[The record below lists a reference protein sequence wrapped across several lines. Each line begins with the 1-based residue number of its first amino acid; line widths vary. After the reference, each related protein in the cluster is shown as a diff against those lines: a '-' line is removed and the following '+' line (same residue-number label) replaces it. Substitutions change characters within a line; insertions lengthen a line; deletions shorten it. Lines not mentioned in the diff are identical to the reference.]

1 MIDDL
6 KTHTRDLL
14 AGNLKA
20 ARLRNGMTQ
29 GQLEATSGVARQTIR
44 QIETSQSSATVDTLG
59 KLAQA
64 LNISLYVL
72 FLK

>member
-1 MIDDL
+1 
-6 KTHTRDLL
+6 
-14 AGNLKA
+14 
-20 ARLRNGMTQ
+20 MTQ
-29 GQLEATSGVARQTIR
+29 GQLEATSGVTRQTIR